1 MTILGI
7 VLSIVISGAIGFWLG
22 RLKRWIVQCEQEVAQ
37 EDIDKAPVTR
47 TPLRIKGI
55 NIRGIVKP

>member
-7 VLSIVISGAIGFWLG
+7 VLSMVISGAIGFWLG
-22 RLKRWIVQCEQEVAQ
+22 RLKRWIVQAEQDFT
-37 EDIDKAPVTR
+37 EDAFDKAPVPR